1 MFPCRGNRQ
10 YFKLGVLR
18 DFCVI
23 KLSHVR
29 KEVVNSCSLLL
40 NVQTYVSCTFN
51 INGIVVS
58 LWNRPCK
65 GNVLLYGFL
74 IKVAINK
81 NKKVIARALSQT
93 HLNFYHCDII
103 RKINFIDKT
112 ICLTTVFF
120 PLEWKQKVV
129 WSFSFIKSSL

>member
-1 MFPCRGNRQ
+1 MDPEGGVEISAETTADVGQSWTPANASVIIVSLQGNRQ

-58 LWNRPCK
+58 L
-65 GNVLLYGFL
+65 
-74 IKVAINK
+74 
-81 NKKVIARALSQT
+81 
-93 HLNFYHCDII
+93 
-103 RKINFIDKT
+103 
-112 ICLTTVFF
+112 
-120 PLEWKQKVV
+120 
-129 WSFSFIKSSL
+129 